1 MIIRQVIY
9 ADILVQLGTPLSAT
23 TRLSTLVRMNA
34 TNTSNGIAYMG
45 HRYAM
50 SCAAASVSSA
60 SAVTE
65 AGVPEFGVS
74 LISHFLL
81 PLSLFLL
88 LANIGSIGLHSSFY
102 V

>member
-1 MIIRQVIY
+1 MQIY
-9 ADILVQLGTPLSAT
+9 WFNLATPFSAT

-65 AGVPEFGVS
+65 AGVPEFC
-74 LISHFLL
+74 
-81 PLSLFLL
+81 LSY
-88 LANIGSIGLHSSFY
+88 LAYIF
-102 V
+102 VK